1 MLAAF
6 LKDSFND
13 FFNGLN
19 FFLFLTIF
27 AFENHQV
34 VFFKKIRKMV
44 GLKLLFVFEDLLAN
58 LRRCFEGKA
67 VHVLDIFPGPF
78 IGGCL
83 NLNHAIDLVRKECS
97 LKVGFIVNTGVTFN
111 VRIVGFVF
119 HFWAFVVAPSV
130 ASGTLTHIFCRFG
143 LETDPA
149 PP

>member
-6 LKDSFND
+6 LKDSFDD
-13 FFNGLN
+13 FFNRLN

-34 VFFKKIRKMV
+34 LFFKKIRKMV

-58 LRRCFEGKA
+58 FRRCFEGKA
-67 VHVLDIFPGPF
+67 VHVLDIVPCPF

-97 LKVGFIVNTGVTFN
+97 LKHLQHQIVILQ
-111 VRIVGFVF
+111 RL
-119 HFWAFVVAPSV
+119 
-130 ASGTLTHIFCRFG
+130 TL
-143 LETDPA
+143 
-149 PP
+149 